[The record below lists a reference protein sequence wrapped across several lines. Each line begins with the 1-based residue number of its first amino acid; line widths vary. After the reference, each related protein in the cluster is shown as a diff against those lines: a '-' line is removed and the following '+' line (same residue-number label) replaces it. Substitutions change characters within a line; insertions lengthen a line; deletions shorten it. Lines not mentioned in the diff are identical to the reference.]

1 MISRQTFDDW
11 CARYPEMM
19 EAKITGKVL
28 AEGWW
33 LDQCRQHLVTY
44 SSKDE
49 GSTNFN
55 AGLYKFIMAG
65 RFKHT
70 GERRLKIPK
79 MIPGNYA
86 HNLGVVQK
94 MAMCGRYTVAELA
107 AASKLVTDEI
117 LVDQQITMRKD
128 IEELQKVAAGRQ
140 EVDGRTE
147 EIEDGA

>member
-1 MISRQTFDDW
+1 
-11 CARYPEMM
+11 M
-19 EAKITGKVL
+19 EAKKIGKTL

-33 LDQCRQHLVTY
+33 IKEAKEHLVTY

-55 AGLYKFIMAG
+55 ASIYKFIMAG

-70 GERRLKIPK
+70 GERRLRIPK

-94 MAMCGRYTVAELA
+94 MAMSGKFTVTELA
-107 AASKLVTDEI
+107 AAAKLVTDEI
-117 LVDQQITMRKD
+117 LVDQGITMRNE
-128 IEELQKVAAGRQ
+128 IEELKKVAATRQ
-140 EVDGRTE
+140 EDNGRIE
-147 EIEDGA
+147 EVEDGA